1 MRGNDAGTAGS
12 NPRGEPDRA
21 AASAGGAGQPR
32 GGGPVADWDLW
43 GPEFLAYSN
52 ARNGPKHVLATGIA
66 LDRWRGFLEDRGV
79 THLREIRPADV
90 AAYPP
95 WRQSQTYRGRRIGVP
110 ASNRDLAALKALFSW
125 LIQTERVAV
134 NPCEKVPMA
143 KEFQGQRTIRIVG
156 LPEFEAVLVHLS
168 KTWAAASVAML
179 GTGMRWGSLAA
190 VKERDLDAT
199 RRTVV
204 LRRPKGK
211 RAIELTVSE
220 RTFAA
225 LEACVGKLSADASA
239 YDSAVKK
246 AAAAAGETRWTA
258 HMLRHTFAVR
268 VLEAGADVRQLQLWL
283 GHASIR
289 TTEIYL
295 RFVQQKA
302 PPAPV

>member
-1 MRGNDAGTAGS
+1 MRGPDDIGNDDAG
-12 NPRGEPDRA
+12 PPRA
-21 AASAGGAGQPR
+21 AEPAGGEGQPR

-66 LDRWRGFLEDRGV
+66 LDRWREFLEGRGV

-90 AAYPP
+90 AAFAP
-95 WRQSQTYRGRRIGVP
+95 WRQAQTYRGRRIGVP

-125 LIQTERVAV
+125 LVQTERVTL
-134 NPCEKVPMA
+134 NPCEKVALA
-143 KEFQGQRTIRIVG
+143 KEYQGTKTIRIVG
-156 LPEFEAVLVHLS
+156 LAEFEAVLLKLS
-168 KTWAAASVAML
+168 ATWAAASVAML

-225 LEACVGKLSADASA
+225 LQACVGKLGADVSA
-239 YDSAVKK
+239 YDSAVRK

-295 RFVQQKA
+295 RFVNQKA